1 VTGSADWTEPA
12 PAPVGHAGRT
22 PLRIVHARL
31 SGELT
36 ADAWICARRTPRYHP
51 DAVTLS
57 TIASVDHLL
66 DRIRPLPSR
75 PFGDLEA
82 DVRQSM
88 ARIEAS
94 PFASGETY
102 GSDSSAA

>member
-1 VTGSADWTEPA
+1 M
-12 PAPVGHAGRT
+12 
-22 PLRIVHARL
+22 
-31 SGELT
+31 
-36 ADAWICARRTPRYHP
+36 
-51 DAVTLS
+51 TLS